1 MISGF
6 LLKPFISTKSKPLIV
21 FIRGFLLL
29 NKNKKIFTTE
39 GTERF
44 AAQRKATY

>member
-6 LLKPFISTKSKPLIV
+6 LLKPLISTKSKPLIV

-29 NKNKKIFTTE
+29 NKKIFTT
-39 GTERF
+39 GTQSASLHRE
-44 AAQRKATY
+44 KKNTD